1 MTDTIASR
9 IESELS
15 HIESS
20 EDVVVTLAVESGSRA
35 WGFPSVDSDYDVR
48 FIYVHRPD
56 WYLSI
61 ELEELPDVL
70 ERPIHD
76 GLDVC
81 GWDIRKALRLFRK
94 SNPPLLEWLQCPI
107 VYRERFSFAERLRK
121 LLASFYS
128 PNACFFHYLHMARGN
143 VREYL
148 RGDVVWL
155 KKYFYVLRPL
165 LAMLWI
171 DKDLGPVPIEFS
183 RLVDAIVDDE
193 ELRQEINRLLEAK
206 KAGEE
211 LNRAPR
217 IPAISQFIETEM
229 NRLERTAGHK
239 SSGAPPLNQ
248 LNVLFRDTLMEVWRD
263 RAPRSD
269 YGLGP
274 LGNDSDTGQRRV

>member
-1 MTDTIASR
+1 MADTTDLR
-9 IESELS
+9 IKSELES
-15 HIESS
+15 IEGS
-20 EDVVVTLAVESGSRA
+20 EDVVILLAVESGSRA
-35 WGFPSVDSDYDVR
+35 WGFPSIDSDYDVR

-107 VYRERFSFAERLRK
+107 VYRQRSSFAHRLRK
-121 LLASFYS
+121 ILPSFYS
-128 PNACFFHYLHMARGN
+128 PKSSFFHYMRMAQGN

-165 LAMLWI
+165 MAMLWI
-171 DKDLGPVPIEFS
+171 EKDFGPVPIEFN
-183 RLVDAIVDDE
+183 RLVDAVIDDQ
-193 ELRQEINRLLEAK
+193 ELRQEIHRLLEAK
-206 KAGEE
+206 KAGAE
-211 LNRAPR
+211 LNRGPR

-229 NRLERTAGHK
+229 SRLERTA
-239 SSGAPPLNQ
+239 SYRLSCAPPLEQ
-248 LNVLFRDTLMEVWRD
+248 LNVLFRDTLTEVWLNI
-263 RAPRSD
+263 AQGSTFSA
-269 YGLGP
+269 GP
-274 LGNDSDTGQRRV
+274 VVKDLPG